1 MYSAM
6 ETILMTRTCGHF
18 WLLAP
23 SRWVGW
29 VIGINI
35 VLATLMAAF
44 GWFMASVPVTSIAL
58 LFIITFLAMMILD
71 ILKVWY
77 YRTTGFL
84 LAEKR
89 GTQYS
94 FPNFFS

>member
-1 MYSAM
+1 
-6 ETILMTRTCGHF
+6 MTRTCGHF
-18 WLLAP
+18 WLLSP

-29 VIGINI
+29 VIAINI
-35 VLATLMAAF
+35 VLATLMAAS
-44 GWFMASVPVTSIAL
+44 GWFMASAPMTSIAL
-58 LFIITFLAMMILD
+58 LFIIILLAMMILD
-71 ILKVWY
+71 RLKIWY
-77 YRTTGFL
+77 YGRTGFL